1 MINPSSDPDN
11 YPFDG
16 LTPTIRAMAEYIHMA
31 NQSPPAMCGISALAG
46 CTLAVQ
52 GLVKVQWRRA
62 PASPVGMIFIVE
74 ALSGERKTANDQ
86 LALEEHRR
94 FDQKQSSEEARH
106 ARTRK
111 LAETVWLA
119 QRKEMVR
126 KLVKLT
132 DVKELAKQQA
142 LLDAHDL
149 NPPPRPKLPRMLI
162 SDITAPAIGWHL
174 SERYPYAGLVSDE
187 GGVIL
192 SSGALSNP
200 AMINSIWDHGGGV
213 TDRMGR
219 GRTEVYDASLT
230 IYLQVQP
237 GVFETFLGRSN
248 NLTHSSG
255 NSSRWL
261 YAKPT
266 STQSMRKNK
275 YADLP
280 DHDKETYN
288 ARIREL
294 LLQYE
299 IDPLEEWTNGKIIP
313 KNEIDEAEALGQ
325 DSIETKNSEQQREE
339 IEQPAQAENKRRLPD
354 QEILTL
360 KEGARNILEWFSDT
374 IEDELAERG
383 YFVSMRGAAA
393 KAPENCARLA
403 AVMHRFENNESN
415 EIESKTMRGAIK
427 IVAWHLRQYRKRFAP
442 LTPLEREVQEVEDRI
457 SQIYVRW
464 EKTHGRIKNAELAR
478 QLRKALRPTEKLFDI
493 CVELE
498 AQNKVTIWEEFNSM
512 GRAPGWSITLDH
524 WFPTLSRLAEGK
536 DPGPRQRTPGYADRH
551 EPRMRQ
557 AAEAKA
563 KADASRRQSSDGYE
577 LWPGVFLP

>member
-1 MINPSSDPDN
+1 MINPSSDLDD

-16 LTPTIRAMAEYIHMA
+16 LTPKIRAMAEYIHMA
-31 NQSPPAMCGISALAG
+31 NQSPPAMCAISALAG

-52 GLVKVQWRRA
+52 GLIKVQWRRA
-62 PASPVGMIFIVE
+62 PASPVGMIFVVE

-94 FDQKQSSEEARH
+94 FDQKQSSEEAMH

-111 LAETVWLA
+111 LAETIWVE
-119 QRKEMVR
+119 QRKNMVR
-126 KLVKLT
+126 RLIRLT
-132 DVKELAKQQA
+132 DAEEIAKHQIS
-142 LLDAHDL
+142 LNKHDL
-149 NPPPRPKLPRMLI
+149 NSPPRPKLPRMLI

-200 AMINSIWDHGGGV
+200 AMINSIWDHGGGL

-237 GVFETFLGRSN
+237 GVFETFLDRSH

-266 STQSMRKNK
+266 STQSKRKKK
-275 YADLP
+275 YDDLP
-280 DHDKETYN
+280 DHDKRTYD

-299 IDPLEEWTNGKIIP
+299 IDSSEKQINEERIQKH
-313 KNEIDEAEALGQ
+313 EIDEAEAPEQ
-325 DSIETKNSEQQREE
+325 DLLETKTSEQKREE
-339 IEQPAQAENKRRLPD
+339 IEKTAQTKNKKGLPK
-354 QEILTL
+354 QEVLSL
-360 KEGARNILEWFSDT
+360 KEGAKNILEWFSDA
-374 IEDELAERG
+374 IEDELAEGG

-415 EIESKTMRGAIK
+415 EIDSKTMRGAIK
-427 IVAWHLRQYRKRFAP
+427 IVAWHLSQYRRRFAP
-442 LTPLEREVQEVEDRI
+442 LTTLEREAQEVEDRI

-464 EKTHGRIKNAELAR
+464 EKTNGRIKNAELAR
-478 QLRKALRPTEKLFDI
+478 QLRKPLRPTDKLFSI

-498 AQNKVTIWEEFNSM
+498 AQNKVTIWEEANSM
-512 GRAPGWSITLDH
+512 GRVHGWSITLDH
-524 WFPTLSRLAEGK
+524 WFPTPGRVLEGQAAGRWQK
-536 DPGPRQRTPGYADRH
+536 SPGYAKRH

-557 AAEAKA
+557 SAEATA
-563 KADASRRQSSDGYE
+563 KADASREQSVDGYE